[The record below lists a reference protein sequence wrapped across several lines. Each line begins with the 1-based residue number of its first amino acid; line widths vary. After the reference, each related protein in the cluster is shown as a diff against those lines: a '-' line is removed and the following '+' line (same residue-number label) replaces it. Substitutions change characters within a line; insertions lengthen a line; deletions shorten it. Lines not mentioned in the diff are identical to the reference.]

1 MKTKYLLLIA
11 GAILLFWLYK
21 KSQTTAAVAAQNS
34 LIDVNGGPVVIN
46 GVVPTVT
53 STYVAPVGNAYANQ
67 MPIQDVAV
75 VQGMPQSSNGFSH

>member
-11 GAILLFWLYK
+11 GAILLFVLYK
-21 KSQTTAAVAAQNS
+21 KRQTTPAAAAQNS
-34 LIDVNGGPVVIN
+34 LIDVNGGPIVIN
-46 GVVPTVT
+46 GVVPNIN
-53 STYVAPVGNAYANQ
+53 STYVAPVGNAWENQ